1 MTILTCVNSAQSQR
15 SQDGRHTRS
24 PEGDSTRVHSE
35 LTVDLMVPLPGFLIK
50 NGANGLMETA
60 TDGLRKRV
68 LKVKGGWSFH
78 R

>member
-1 MTILTCVNSAQSQR
+1 
-15 SQDGRHTRS
+15 
-24 PEGDSTRVHSE
+24 VHSE

-78 R
+78 RQAGRSSSSGSAIVKTTSTMYGSSCS